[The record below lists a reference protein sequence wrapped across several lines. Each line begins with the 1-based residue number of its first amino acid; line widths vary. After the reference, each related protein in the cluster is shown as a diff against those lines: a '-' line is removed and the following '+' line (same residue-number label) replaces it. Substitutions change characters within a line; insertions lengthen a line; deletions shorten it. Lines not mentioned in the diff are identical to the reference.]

1 MNEEKIELPESN
13 TKNRFDELLEKFE
26 ISKSE
31 MTKEELQGF
40 AKSVLKYASS
50 NEEANKY
57 IDQLLADILEK
68 EEEKSKFEVGEHYYS
83 REIVFKILKIKM
95 DKKYL
100 DVKYYNPRWSRIEL
114 GTSFK
119 AEWDFA
125 KEARK
130 ATEEEIKLFKRAE
143 MYHKHGRKLDELK
156 VGDFVR
162 DKTDGEIYQI
172 DFAEYL
178 LQSYTDDEIEEYAQ
192 AIAAGESELYLTLK
206 EAEEAH
212 KKIVGE

>member
-1 MNEEKIELPESN
+1 MSIEKIELPESN

-40 AKSVLKYASS
+40 AKAVLKYASS

-68 EEEKSKFEVGEHYYS
+68 EERKSKFEVGEYYYS
-83 REIVFKILKIKM
+83 HFGILKVSN
-95 DKKYL
+95 L
-100 DVKYYNPRWSRIEL
+100 DAIAAIGYIYSVRTGNWMEGASVRDGSAYFDN
-114 GTSFK
+114 
-119 AEWDFA
+119 
-125 KEARK
+125 ARK
-130 ATEEEIKLFKRAE
+130 ATDEEIKLFKRAE

-156 VGDFVR
+156 IGDLLMYNRSEIFR
-162 DKTDGEIYQI
+162 LDKKSKVEFWITDITTNEEAEIY
-172 DFAEYL
+172 L
-178 LQSYTDDEIEEYAQ
+178 TVEEQ
-192 AIAAGESELYLTLK
+192 K
-206 EAEEAH
+206 EAY

>member
-1 MNEEKIELPESN
+1 MSIEKIELPESN

-68 EEEKSKFEVGEHYYS
+68 EEGKSKFEVGEHYYS

-95 DKKYL
+95 DKKYM

-114 GTSFK
+114 GTRFR

-130 ATEEEIKLFKRAE
+130 ATDEEIKLFKRAE
-143 MYHKHGRKLDELK
+143 MYHKHGRKLDDLK
-156 VGDFVR
+156 VGDLI
-162 DKTDGEIYQI
+162 KIGKGIYQMKNETTGFI
-172 DFAEYL
+172 
-178 LQSYTDDEIEEYAQ
+178 QSIIE
-192 AIAAGESELYLTLK
+192 GRHELYLTIE
-206 EAEEAH
+206 EAQEAH

>member
-68 EEEKSKFEVGEHYYS
+68 EEGKSKFEVGEHYYS
-83 REIVFKILKIKM
+83 REIVFKILRVKM
-95 DKKYL
+95 DKKYM
-100 DVKYYNPRWSRIEL
+100 DVKYYNPRWSRIEF
-114 GTSFK
+114 GTRFR

-130 ATEEEIKLFKRAE
+130 ATDEEIKLFKRAE
-143 MYHKHGRKLDELK
+143 MYHKHGRKLDDLRFD
-156 VGDFVR
+156 DFVKSGN
-162 DKTDGEIYQI
+162 DIYQI
-172 DFAEYL
+172 TQTKGFV
-178 LQSYTDDEIEEYAQ
+178 
-192 AIAAGESELYLTLK
+192 ESIIDGKHELYLTLE
-206 EAEEAH
+206 EAQEAH

>member
-1 MNEEKIELPESN
+1 MSIEKIELPESN

-68 EEEKSKFEVGEHYYS
+68 EEGKSKFEVGEHYYS
-83 REIVFKILKIKM
+83 REIVFKILRVKM
-95 DKKYL
+95 DKKYM
-100 DVKYYNPRWSRIEL
+100 DVKYYNPRWSRIEF
-114 GTSFK
+114 GTRFR

-130 ATEEEIKLFKRAE
+130 ATDEEIKLFKRAE

-156 VGDFVR
+156 VGDFI
-162 DKTDGEIYQI
+162 KIGKGIYQMKNETTGFI
-172 DFAEYL
+172 
-178 LQSYTDDEIEEYAQ
+178 QSIIE
-192 AIAAGESELYLTLK
+192 GRHELYLTFE
-206 EAEEAH
+206 EAREAH

>member
-1 MNEEKIELPESN
+1 MSIEKIELPESN

-68 EEEKSKFEVGEHYYS
+68 EEGKSKFEVGEHYYS
-83 REIVFKILKIKM
+83 REIVFKILRIKM
-95 DKKYL
+95 DKKYM
-100 DVKYYNPRWSRIEL
+100 DVKYYNPRWSRIEF
-114 GTSFK
+114 GTRFR

-130 ATEEEIKLFKRAE
+130 ATDEEIKLFKRAE

-156 VGDFVR
+156 GGDFIR
-162 DKTDGEIYQI
+162 YTYKNGERAGYGV
-172 DFAEYL
+172 YV
-178 LQSYTDDEIEEYAQ
+178 YDDSVTAW
-192 AIAAGESELYLTLK
+192 IAAIQHGEADIYLTSEEQQ
-206 EAEEAH
+206 EAY

>member
-1 MNEEKIELPESN
+1 MSIEKIELPESN

-40 AKSVLKYASS
+40 AKAVLKYASS

-68 EEEKSKFEVGEHYYS
+68 EERKSKFEVGEYYYS
-83 REIVFKILKIKM
+83 HFGILKVSN
-95 DKKYL
+95 L
-100 DVKYYNPRWSRIEL
+100 DAIAAIGDIYSVRTGNWMEGASVRDSSAYFDN
-114 GTSFK
+114 
-119 AEWDFA
+119 
-125 KEARK
+125 ARK
-130 ATEEEIKLFKRAE
+130 ATDEEIKLFKRAE

-156 VGDFVR
+156 IGDLLMYNRSEIFR
-162 DKTDGEIYQI
+162 LDKKSKVEFWITDITTNEEAEIY
-172 DFAEYL
+172 L
-178 LQSYTDDEIEEYAQ
+178 TVEEQ
-192 AIAAGESELYLTLK
+192 K
-206 EAEEAH
+206 EAY

>member
-1 MNEEKIELPESN
+1 MTNKLEEVLK
-13 TKNRFDELLEKFE
+13 
-26 ISKSE
+26 
-31 MTKEELQGF
+31 ELQE
-40 AKSVLKYASS
+40 SHVLVDR
-50 NEEANKY
+50 EEY
-57 IDQLLADILEK
+57 EQLVEKVKELEA
-68 EEEKSKFEVGEHYYS
+68 EEVKFEVGEHYYS

-95 DKKYL
+95 DKKYM

-114 GTSFK
+114 GTSFR

-130 ATEEEIKLFKRAE
+130 ATDEEIKLFKRAE

-178 LQSYTDDEIEEYAQ
+178 PQSYTDDEIEEFAQ
-192 AIAAGESELYLTLK
+192 AIAAGESELYLTLE

>member
-1 MNEEKIELPESN
+1 MTNKLEEVLKELQESHVLVDREEYEKLVEKAKNAKEAEIESV
-13 TKNRFDELLEKFE
+13 KFE
-26 ISKSE
+26 DGE
-31 MTKEELQGF
+31 Y
-40 AKSVLKYASS
+40 YAF
-50 NEEANKY
+50 EDAIFRIY
-57 IDQLLADILEK
+57 
-68 EEEKSKFEVGEHYYS
+68 EVGVS
-83 REIVFKILKIKM
+83 RYIASFYGKDEDDEDYTDDTFIIYTDSLIA
-95 DKKYL
+95 
-100 DVKYYNPRWSRIEL
+100 
-114 GTSFK
+114 TS
-119 AEWDFA
+119 
-125 KEARK
+125 ARK
-130 ATEEEIKLFKRAE
+130 ATDEEIKLFKRAE

>member
-1 MNEEKIELPESN
+1 MSIEKIELPESN

-40 AKSVLKYASS
+40 AKAVLKYASS

-68 EEEKSKFEVGEHYYS
+68 EERKSKFEVGEYYYS
-83 REIVFKILKIKM
+83 HFGILKVSN
-95 DKKYL
+95 L
-100 DVKYYNPRWSRIEL
+100 DAIAAIGDIYSVRTGNWMEGASVRDGSAYFDN
-114 GTSFK
+114 
-119 AEWDFA
+119 
-125 KEARK
+125 ARK
-130 ATEEEIKLFKRAE
+130 ATDEEIKLFKRAE

-156 VGDFVR
+156 IGDLLMYNRSEIFR
-162 DKTDGEIYQI
+162 LDKKSKVEFWITDITTNEEAEIY
-172 DFAEYL
+172 L
-178 LQSYTDDEIEEYAQ
+178 TVEEQ
-192 AIAAGESELYLTLK
+192 K
-206 EAEEAH
+206 EAY

>member
-1 MNEEKIELPESN
+1 MSIEKIELPESN

-40 AKSVLKYASS
+40 AKAVLKYASS

-68 EEEKSKFEVGEHYYS
+68 EERKSKFEVGEYYYS
-83 REIVFKILKIKM
+83 HFGILTVSN
-95 DKKYL
+95 L
-100 DVKYYNPRWSRIEL
+100 DAIAAIGDIYSVRTGNWMEGASVRDGSAYFDN
-114 GTSFK
+114 
-119 AEWDFA
+119 
-125 KEARK
+125 ARK
-130 ATEEEIKLFKRAE
+130 ATDEEIKLFKRAE

-156 VGDFVR
+156 IGDLLMYNRSEIFR
-162 DKTDGEIYQI
+162 LDKKSKVEFWITDITTNEEAEIY
-172 DFAEYL
+172 L
-178 LQSYTDDEIEEYAQ
+178 TVEEQ
-192 AIAAGESELYLTLK
+192 K
-206 EAEEAH
+206 EAY

>member
-1 MNEEKIELPESN
+1 MSIEKIELPESN

-40 AKSVLKYASS
+40 AKAVLKYASS

-68 EEEKSKFEVGEHYYS
+68 EERKSKFEVGEYYFS
-83 REIVFKILKIKM
+83 HFGILKVSN
-95 DKKYL
+95 L
-100 DVKYYNPRWSRIEL
+100 DAIAAIGDIYSVRTGNWMEGASVRDGSAYFDN
-114 GTSFK
+114 
-119 AEWDFA
+119 
-125 KEARK
+125 ARK
-130 ATEEEIKLFKRAE
+130 ATDEEIKLFKRAE

-156 VGDFVR
+156 SGDFVHYVNENSER
-162 DKTDGEIYQI
+162 TSSPRMPYDNVL
-172 DFAEYL
+172 AW
-178 LQSYTDDEIEEYAQ
+178 IETIQ
-192 AIAAGESELYLTLK
+192 RGNGAIYLT
-206 EAEEAH
+206 AEEHQEAH